1 MTPSQPYPRVAS
13 AAVTDPDRAVPDV
26 TARAVPGVT
35 LLRGALCPPAG
46 GWADVDVVATTGSTN
61 ADLAAAAERG
71 APDRSVL
78 LAHAQDAGRGRRE
91 RSWSSP
97 PGAGLACSVLLRPAG
112 VPAAALG
119 WLPLLTGLAVASA
132 LGEDTGLD
140 VGLKWPND
148 VLVGESKLAGILAE
162 LVPGPAVVVGLGLN
176 VSLTVDE
183 LPVPWATSLALA
195 GVRRTVA
202 EVAVAVLGRL
212 DALERR
218 WRAAGGDVVGT
229 GLAAEYR
236 ERCTT
241 LGREVRVEL
250 AAGELVGRAED
261 VDADGRLLVRTSA
274 GVLTPV
280 LAGDVT
286 HLRPA

>member
-1 MTPSQPYPRVAS
+1 MTH
-13 AAVTDPDRAVPDV
+13 PDRAAPDE
-26 TARAVPGVT
+26 AA
-35 LLRGALCPPAG
+35 LRGALCPPAG
-46 GWADVDVVATTGSTN
+46 GWAAVDVVATTGSTN
-61 ADLAAAAERG
+61 ADLAVAAERG
-71 APDRSVL
+71 AADRTVL

-112 VPAAALG
+112 VPAPGLG
-119 WLPLLTGLAVASA
+119 WLPLLTGLAVAEA
-132 LGEDTGLD
+132 LAGDTGLD

-148 VLVGESKLAGILAE
+148 VLVGDRKLAGVLAE

-176 VSLTVDE
+176 VSLVDDE
-183 LPVPWATSLALA
+183 LPVPWATSLALL
-195 GVRRTVA
+195 GVRRSVA

-212 DALERR
+212 DTLERR
-218 WRAAGGDVVGT
+218 WRGAGGDVVGT
-229 GLAAEYR
+229 GLAQAYR
-236 ERCTT
+236 GRCTT

-261 VDADGRLLVRTSA
+261 VDADGRLLVRTGA